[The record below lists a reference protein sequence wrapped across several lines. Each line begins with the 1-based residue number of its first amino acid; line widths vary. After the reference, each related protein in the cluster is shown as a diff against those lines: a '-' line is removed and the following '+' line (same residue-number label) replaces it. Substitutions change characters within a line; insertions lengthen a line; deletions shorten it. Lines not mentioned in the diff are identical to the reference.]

1 MTRREIIEKIALE
14 YALTDAYAK
23 RAVTTIFEEIIAGLE
38 QGRRVELRGFGSFNL
53 KHYIARR
60 ARNPR
65 SGETVG
71 TPAKSLPAFR
81 AAHRLYQRINQQ

>member
-38 QGRRVELRGFGSFNL
+38 QGRRVELRGFGSFSP
-53 KHYIARR
+53 KQYRARR

-65 SGETVG
+65 TGEAIG

>member
-53 KHYIARR
+53 KQYRARKG
-60 ARNPR
+60 RNPR
-65 SGETVG
+65 SGEAIG

>member
-38 QGRRVELRGFGSFNL
+38 QGRRVELRGFGSFSP
-53 KHYIARR
+53 KQYR
-60 ARNPR
+60 AHKGRNPR
-65 SGETVG
+65 SGETVDVE
-71 TPAKSLPAFR
+71 AKTRTAFR